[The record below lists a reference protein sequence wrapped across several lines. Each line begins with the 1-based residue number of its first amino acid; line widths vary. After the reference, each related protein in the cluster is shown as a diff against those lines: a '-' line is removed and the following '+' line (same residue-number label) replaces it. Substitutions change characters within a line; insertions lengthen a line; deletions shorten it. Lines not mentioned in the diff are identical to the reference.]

1 VSLPAFRTLPQPE
14 ALLAIVLTAACV
26 GELLLRNGASPTDAS
41 AAGLLACAGG
51 AIALRRRAPLAA
63 PLLCVVLTLTAV
75 ILASAE
81 DIVSPQF
88 VVLLPPYA
96 IGSSLGRRRAF
107 AGLAACLGAV
117 CVFSAITGTT
127 AGSWA
132 FAFGMTIGSF
142 LVGRAVQSQRLLVT
156 ELAAVAVSM
165 AASREESSR
174 LAVQEVRVRIS
185 DDVNTLVAQ
194 SIASMVIASE
204 AALRILPLDLAE
216 ADAAMLAIEET
227 GREALSEVRRMLG
240 VLRHD
245 PRTPTPDGVCATGAR
260 VA

>member
-1 VSLPAFRTLPQPE
+1 VSLLAFRPLPRAE
-14 ALLAIVLTAACV
+14 VLLAIVLTAACV
-26 GELLLRNGASPTDAS
+26 GELLVRDGNSPTDVV
-41 AAGLLACAGG
+41 AAGLFACAGV
-51 AIALRRRAPLAA
+51 AIAFRRRAPLAA
-63 PLLCVVLTLTAV
+63 SLLCVVMTLAAV
-75 ILASAE
+75 VLASAE
-81 DIVSPQF
+81 DLLGPQY

-96 IGSSLGRRRAF
+96 IGSSLGRQRAI
-107 AGLAACLGAV
+107 AGLAVCLGAV
-117 CVFSAITGTT
+117 CGFSVITGTT

-132 FAFGMTIGSF
+132 FAVGMTVGSF
-142 LVGRAVQSQRLLVT
+142 LVGRAVRAQRLLVA

-185 DDVNTLVAQ
+185 EDVNTLAANG
-194 SIASMVIASE
+194 IASMVIASE

-227 GREALSEVRRMLG
+227 GREALSEMRRMLG

-245 PRTPTPDGVCATGAR
+245 PSTPTPDGVRVMGAR